1 MEKVLF
7 MLAFLQRNV
16 SYLGTKWYKISVL
29 HVAVFSETLF
39 KNIQVLI
46 VAIIISRSVVQHS
59 VVLKEA

>member
-1 MEKVLF
+1 
-7 MLAFLQRNV
+7 MLAFPQRNV
-16 SYLGTKWYKISVL
+16 SYLGTKRYKISIL